1 MKNGRKWTT
10 ELALE
15 LESLFYKESVA
26 EEYIEIVNNLDRRW
40 QAIAKLIGFNF
51 TDEDAV
57 ATIEKFF
64 PVTDEK
70 SPLYIFDD
78 ATEALNFFQNMRSIN
93 AHYALFTIRNS
104 QATYAPSVQAL
115 IKVCCEII
123 DDSPIIFHQNPNI
136 YLENMAICLSTAIAS
151 QDITYV
157 VLKQFQ
163 HIIYELE
170 KYQIDYENHCSNL
183 SRGEKISE
191 SKKLKK
197 ELRQQYLQEFKDYYQ
212 KCYESNISKK
222 QAANEF
228 FQAHEE
234 KLKEIWE
241 DSNAFYRAITER
253 HQTVKNKA
261 RLKQQKEKNSRFEL
275 PEDISAILA
284 NWSIGD

>member
-1 MKNGRKWTT
+1 MEYKITT
-10 ELALE
+10 RSEFDTIELAQNI
-15 LESLFYKESVA
+15 ES
-26 EEYIEIVNNLDRRW
+26 
-40 QAIAKLIGFNF
+40 
-51 TDEDAV
+51 
-57 ATIEKFF
+57 EKF
-64 PVTDEK
+64 
-70 SPLYIFDD
+70 
-78 ATEALNFFQNMRSIN
+78 
-93 AHYALFTIRNS
+93 
-104 QATYAPSVQAL
+104 
-115 IKVCCEII
+115 
-123 DDSPIIFHQNPNI
+123 
-136 YLENMAICLSTAIAS
+136 ENMVICLSTAIAC

-170 KYQIDYENHCSNL
+170 KYQIDCETHRSNL

-191 SKKLKK
+191 SKKLKMK
-197 ELRQQYLQEFKDYYQ
+197 LRQQYFKEFEYYYQ

-234 KLKEIWE
+234 KLKEIWK
-241 DSNAFYRAITER
+241 DGKAFYRAITER

-284 NWSIGD
+284 NWSVGD